1 MAIDR
6 ERGHDPVGGEYRQ
19 HAEDGQHHRHR
30 LLVAQVGEHE
40 RQAHRRHQHDP
51 GEQREPESKHQACS
65 LQVALEARLERL
77 PLLPA
82 EQPGAGPGA
91 HPRLEMD
98 ALFVGLAVAAHFA
111 LPKRCAR
118 MMSPTTT
125 APAETTT

>member
-1 MAIDR
+1 MAIDL
-6 ERGHDPVGGEYRQ
+6 ERRDDPIGGEYRQ
-19 HAEDGQHHRHR
+19 HAEEGQHHRHR
-30 LLVAQVGEHE
+30 HLVAQIGEHE
-40 RQAHRRHQHDP
+40 RQADRRHQHDP
-51 GEQREPESKHQACS
+51 GEHREPESKHQASS
-65 LQVALEARLERL
+65 LQVALEACLERR

-91 HPRLEMD
+91 HLRLEMD
-98 ALFVGLAVAAHFA
+98 ALFVGLAVAPHFS